1 MERTGPRLPEDME
14 ALSRQAKALRVALER
29 SEENTEGMVAAL
41 SSFDRRVSAIEA
53 SIRPVQVRRQA
64 TTMAHENIDRTIEN
78 AEAILAQI
86 DIVRRAEAVILRGP
100 HEDLQSFLEAVD
112 LLKGVVLFF
121 SSNKNFKCCEGVL
134 NQVNNLLTKSALKI
148 EEEFRQLMG
157 AYSKPIEP
165 DRLFDCIPKPLL
177 ASKGD
182 SEAVGEQPSAIY
194 RNPTLIPSGILPLL
208 HDIASQLVQDGNRQ
222 SCYRIYRDARGSA
235 LELSLQKLGIEKLS
249 KVDIQRMQWVALKV
263 NIETWTQI
271 MQVMVKILLAGE
283 RKNCDQIF
291 DGIFFNKDQCFAELA
306 RSSVMALLSF
316 GDTVAKSTRSHDN
329 LFALLQMYGVMH
341 ELQSEVEVIFQG
353 KFCSEMREAAL
364 NLTKSLAQAAQE
376 TMVDLEQAVEKN
388 SSKTIMQNGAV
399 HPIVIEVISYVKSL
413 FDYRSTLEILCQQ
426 SETGSGAESH
436 LGGVIMKIM
445 QTLQNNLNGK
455 SKQYKDP
462 ALSHIFLMNN
472 LHCMVLSIRRSE
484 AKDIL
489 GDDWIQRHRK
499 IVQQNAN
506 RYKRV
511 AWASILQTLSVQG
524 TGGTGSSPSNVSSA
538 GVSRSMIKE
547 RFKSF
552 NMQFEELHAK
562 QSQWTIPDQ
571 ELRDD
576 LRLAIA
582 EVLLPA
588 YRSFINRFGSLIQ
601 RGKNPHKYIK
611 HSPEA
616 LDQLLGQ
623 FFQGQQVGEQ
633 KLQELR
639 SS

>member
-1 MERTGPRLPEDME
+1 MERTGPGLPEDME
-14 ALSRQAKALRVALER
+14 ALSRQASALRVALER
-29 SEENTEGMVAAL
+29 SAENTEGMVAAL
-41 SSFDRRVSAIEA
+41 GSFDRRVSAIEA
-53 SIRPVQVRRQA
+53 SVRPIQVRSQA
-64 TTMAHENIDRTIEN
+64 MTMAHENIDRTIEN
-78 AEAILAQI
+78 AEATLAQLG
-86 DIVRRAEAVILRGP
+86 IVRRAEAVILRGP
-100 HEDLQSFLEAVD
+100 HENLESFLEAVD
-112 LLKGVVLFF
+112 LLKGVAHFF

-134 NQVNNLLTKSALKI
+134 NQVNNLLTMSALKI

-165 DRLFDCIPKPLL
+165 DRLFGYLPKPLL

-182 SEAVGEQPSAIY
+182 SGAVGEQTSAIY

-208 HDIASQLVQDGNRQ
+208 NDIARQLVKDGNQQ
-222 SCYRIYRDARGSA
+222 SCYKIYRDARGSA
-235 LELSLQKLGIEKLS
+235 LELSLRKLGIEKLS
-249 KVDIQRMQWVALKV
+249 KDDIQRMQLVALRV

-271 MQVMVKILLAGE
+271 MQITVKILLAGE

-291 DGIFFNKDQCFAELA
+291 DGVIFNKDQCFAELA
-306 RSSVMALLSF
+306 GSSVMALLSF
-316 GDTVAKSTRSHDN
+316 GDTVAKSIRSHDN

-376 TMVDLEQAVEKN
+376 TLVDLEKAVEKN
-388 SSKTIMQNGAV
+388 SSKTIMQNGGV
-399 HPIVIEVISYVKSL
+399 HPIAIEVINYVKSL
-413 FDYRSTLEILCQQ
+413 FDYQSTMEILFQQ

-436 LGGVIMKIM
+436 LAGVIMKIM
-445 QTLQNNLNGK
+445 QNLQSNLNEK

-472 LHCMVLSIRRSE
+472 LHCMVLSIRRSQ

-506 RYKRV
+506 QYKRV
-511 AWASILQTLSVQG
+511 AWASILQTLSVRG
-524 TGGTGSSPSNVSSA
+524 TGGTGSSPSDVSST

-562 QSQWTIPDQ
+562 QSQWTVPDQ
-571 ELRDD
+571 ELRDN

-633 KLQELR
+633 KQ
-639 SS
+639 

>member
-64 TTMAHENIDRTIEN
+64 TTMAHENIDRAIEN

-271 MQVMVKILLAGE
+271 MQKHFATSDVRVVGGIPRRVTVAAGCHCFAAGPIENACGQPLVSLYAYRKPFISAGE
-283 RKNCDQIF
+283 V
-291 DGIFFNKDQCFAELA
+291 GGPG
-306 RSSVMALLSF
+306 SV
-316 GDTVAKSTRSHDN
+316 
-329 LFALLQMYGVMH
+329 
-341 ELQSEVEVIFQG
+341 
-353 KFCSEMREAAL
+353 
-364 NLTKSLAQAAQE
+364 
-376 TMVDLEQAVEKN
+376 
-388 SSKTIMQNGAV
+388 
-399 HPIVIEVISYVKSL
+399 
-413 FDYRSTLEILCQQ
+413 
-426 SETGSGAESH
+426 SGAGPTNEPSH
-436 LGGVIMKIM
+436 R
-445 QTLQNNLNGK
+445 T
-455 SKQYKDP
+455 
-462 ALSHIFLMNN
+462 
-472 LHCMVLSIRRSE
+472 
-484 AKDIL
+484 
-489 GDDWIQRHRK
+489 
-499 IVQQNAN
+499 
-506 RYKRV
+506 
-511 AWASILQTLSVQG
+511 
-524 TGGTGSSPSNVSSA
+524 
-538 GVSRSMIKE
+538 
-547 RFKSF
+547 
-552 NMQFEELHAK
+552 
-562 QSQWTIPDQ
+562 
-571 ELRDD
+571 
-576 LRLAIA
+576 
-582 EVLLPA
+582 
-588 YRSFINRFGSLIQ
+588 
-601 RGKNPHKYIK
+601 
-611 HSPEA
+611 
-616 LDQLLGQ
+616 
-623 FFQGQQVGEQ
+623 
-633 KLQELR
+633 
-639 SS
+639 